1 MPAAYPRFFRRFSRA
16 VSTVRSRV
24 AVVAILVG
32 CLPGSAPLASEPA
45 AAEPPVPNLVTPRTD
60 EVTGFQEAG
69 AYSPRSDLRTDFVM
83 AYGVDASI
91 TDRLRRW
98 QDAGYVPQVMTG
110 VAWGGYQDFLEG
122 KIDGRT
128 HWDESQTAA
137 DGSPILHGPTVP
149 YMVPSV
155 AFSSYLEAGMRRA
168 IDAGAVA
175 IHLEEPEFWARAG
188 FSPAFQREWQIFYRE
203 PWQRPDASV
212 DAQYRASKLKY
223 YLYQRTLD
231 RLCAAMKEY
240 ALVQHQ
246 REVRFYVP
254 THSLLNYAQWKIVS
268 PESSLLDLPGIDGY
282 IAQVWTGTARTPNT
296 YQGRTAERTFE
307 TAYLEYGVM
316 QELVRGTNRR
326 MWFLH
331 DPIEDNPQHDWTDYR
346 LNYIRTLVAS
356 LLHPDV
362 WHYEVAPWPSRVF
375 HGRYPHGSSQATEIP
390 AEYATTL
397 AVVFNQLRDMQQADV
412 DYSEATDGIG
422 VFLSDSA
429 MFQRAAPAT
438 STGVAVQADD
448 PLRATAREV
457 DMLTGFYGLTLP
469 LLKHGIPIRPV
480 QLDNLVRSPGYLDRY
495 RVLVLSYEFMKPL
508 QAGIHLALADWV
520 RRGGTLIYVG
530 ADTDPFHQARD
541 WWNQGLANYA
551 SPSAHL
557 FETLGLERQ
566 PAAGEYTC
574 GTGHVI
580 VERAHPAVF
589 ARSAENAERLRTLV
603 RRGAEVAQGT
613 CVTRNYVK
621 LRRGPYVIAAVFD
634 ESLSDEPLRLAGRF
648 VDLLDPQL
656 TVRAE
661 VSVPPGQQAWLLDL
675 DRVRGTRPLLLA
687 AAGRVETWQAE
698 GAHLAYTISSPEGVL
713 VSTRVL
719 LDRAP
724 QAVLVNGQPHTD
736 YQWDET
742 SQTLLLHHPG
752 HPEPVTVTLDGI
764 Q

>member
-1 MPAAYPRFFRRFSRA
+1 MTLIGLHA
-16 VSTVRSRV
+16 V
-24 AVVAILVG
+24 
-32 CLPGSAPLASEPA
+32 ASETPESA
-45 AAEPPVPNLVTPRTD
+45 AAERPVPDLVTPRTD

-69 AYSPRSDLRTDFVM
+69 VYRPRSDLRTDFVM
-83 AYGVDASI
+83 AYGVDTSL
-91 TDRLRRW
+91 TERLKRW
-98 QDAGYVPQVMTG
+98 QEVGYVPHVMTG
-110 VAWGGYQDFLEG
+110 VSWGGYQDYLDG
-122 KIDGRT
+122 KFDGRT
-128 HWDESQTAA
+128 HWEESQTVA

-155 AFSSYLEAGMRRA
+155 AFSNYLEAGIRRA

-175 IHLEEPEFWARAG
+175 VHLEEPEFWARAG
-188 FSPAFQREWQIFYRE
+188 FSPAFQREWQIYYRE

-231 RLCAAMKEY
+231 RLCAAMKEF

-246 REVRFYVP
+246 RSVRFYVP

-296 YQGRTAERTFE
+296 YQGHTAERTFE

-346 LNYIRTLVAS
+346 LNYIRTLIAS

-375 HGRYPHGSSQATEIP
+375 FGRYPHGSAEATGIP

-397 AVVFNQLRDMQQADV
+397 AVVFNQLRDMQQTDIDYAD
-412 DYSEATDGIG
+412 ATDGIG

-438 STGVAVQADD
+438 STGVADREDD

-469 LLKHGIPIRPV
+469 LLKQGIPIRPV

-495 RVLVLSYEFMKPL
+495 RVLVLSYEFMKPS
-508 QAGIHLALADWV
+508 QPGIHLALAAWV
-520 RRGGTLIYVG
+520 QRGGTLIYVG
-530 ADTDPFHQARD
+530 ADTDPFHQAQD
-541 WWNQGLANYA
+541 WWNRGPADYA
-551 SPSAHL
+551 SPSAHM
-557 FETLGLERQ
+557 FETLGLGRQ
-566 PAAGEYTC
+566 PAPGKHAS

-580 VERAHPAVF
+580 VERCHPAVF

-603 RRGAEVAQGT
+603 REGTEAAKGT
-613 CVTRNYVK
+613 CVTRNYMK
-621 LRRGPYVIAAVFD
+621 LRRGPYIMAAVFE
-634 ESLSDEPLRLAGRF
+634 ESISEQPLRLVGNF

-656 TVRAE
+656 TVFDEFVVA
-661 VSVPPGQQAWLLDL
+661 PGQQAWLLDL

-687 AAGRVETWQAE
+687 AAGRVETWNAE
-698 GAHLAYTISSPEGVL
+698 AGRLEYTISSPEDVF

-724 QAVLVNGQPHTD
+724 QAVQVNGQPHTD
-736 YQWDET
+736 YRWDES
-742 SQTLLLHHPG
+742 SQTLLLRHAG
-752 HPEPVTVTLDGI
+752 HPDPVLVVLDGI

>member
-1 MPAAYPRFFRRFSRA
+1 MPTAFPPCARRSTC
-16 VSTVRSRV
+16 VVWTVRHWAT
-24 AVVAILVG
+24 AVVFLLVG
-32 CLPGSAPLASEPA
+32 LHSGALSPCETV
-45 AAEPPVPNLVTPRTD
+45 AAESPVPDLVTPRSD

-69 AYSPRSDLRTDFVM
+69 AYRPGSDLRTDFVM
-83 AYGVDASI
+83 AYGVDASLA
-91 TDRLRRW
+91 DRLRRW
-98 QDAGYVPQVMTG
+98 QEAGYVPHVMTG
-110 VAWGGYQDFLEG
+110 VAWGDYQDFLDG
-122 KIDGRT
+122 KIDGRS
-128 HWDESQTAA
+128 HWDESQTAG

-188 FSPAFQREWQIFYRE
+188 FSPAFQREWQIYYRE

-231 RLCAAMKEY
+231 RLCASMKEY
-240 ALVQHQ
+240 AAVQHQ
-246 REVRFYVP
+246 RAVRFYVP

-331 DPIEDNPQHDWTDYR
+331 DPIEDNPRHDWTDYR

-375 HGRYPHGSSQATEIP
+375 QGRYPHGSSQATEIP

-412 DYSEATDGIG
+412 DYADATDGIG

-438 STGVAVQADD
+438 STGVADRADD
-448 PLRATAREV
+448 PLRATAQEV

-469 LLKHGIPIRPV
+469 LLKHGLPIRPV

-508 QAGIHLALADWV
+508 QAGIHLALAAWV
-520 RRGGTLIYVG
+520 QRGGTLIYVG

-541 WWNQGLANYA
+541 WWNQGLADYA

-557 FETLGLERQ
+557 FETLGLGRQ
-566 PAAGEYTC
+566 PAAGEYAC

-580 VERAHPAVF
+580 VERSHPAAF
-589 ARSAENAERLRTLV
+589 ARSAENADRLRSLV
-603 RRGAEVAQGT
+603 RQGTEAAQGQ

-634 ESLSDEPLRLAGRF
+634 ESISDEPLRLAGRF
-648 VDLLDPQL
+648 VDLLDPRL
-656 TVRAE
+656 TVHEEYA
-661 VSVPPGQQAWLLDL
+661 VAPGQQAWLLDL

-687 AAGRVETWQAE
+687 AAGRVESWRAE
-698 GAHLAYTISSPEGVL
+698 AARLEYAISSPEGVS
-713 VSTRVL
+713 VSARVL
-719 LDRAP
+719 LDHAP

-736 YQWDET
+736 YQWDDS
-742 SQTLLLHHPG
+742 SQTLLLRHPG
-752 HPEPVTVTLDGI
+752 HPESVTVTLDGI
-764 Q
+764 K